1 MLNPDGKY
9 CCTEDQLD
17 YDEWKDNTFNVVE
30 NSKQGFE
37 EHYEFECPYFTEE
50 KVENLWQNF
59 CGEKDFLSRIL
70 NYFLKLRLHQ
80 ASDYPTNLSTHLLVF
95 QTSGKLLSSFV

>member
-9 CCTEDQLD
+9 CCTEDQLE

-37 EHYEFECPYFTEE
+37 EHYEFECPYFNEE

-59 CGEKDFLSRIL
+59 LWRNALFIQNIKF
-70 NYFLKLRLHQ
+70 FLK
-80 ASDYPTNLSTHLLVF
+80 TE
-95 QTSGKLLSSFV
+95 TSPSL